1 MPIDPANDA
10 VSRAKQILY
19 GLKNKNVVY
28 YYPISVL
35 VLRPG
40 QVLMPKAK
48 LKTEKTTKKGRIDSI
63 HDFKTLFY
71 QKLTETH
78 LFYEVGKIIAS
89 ELEPSELILKIM
101 ASIGKSVAF
110 EDASVYVVK
119 KDLTGLEAIYFHN
132 PQLQA
137 RISETVY
144 FDNGAPG
151 VIATSGEPLYL
162 EDTALFESY
171 LHHPDEK
178 KEHGSYIGI
187 PLKNENRIEGVMGFS
202 HRKTSAFQVK
212 DFDLLRTLSHLISAG
227 LEKAELFKKTLEL
240 ARVDE
245 LTGLLN
251 YRVLLEK
258 LEEEVR
264 RKVRTGREFSFIM
277 IDIDDFKRINDRY
290 GHLEGSRLIAQ
301 MGPLLKSAVRT
312 GSTDTCFR
320 YGGEEFSVMLAETNS
335 DEAMAVAERVRQA
348 VDEYPF
354 TVKVLHPYERVTISL
369 GVATMEQDS
378 NKVLSDLIHEADVA
392 LYRSKALG
400 KNRVTCYCQSF
411 SMPGYQPDAGRDK
424 Q

>member
-1 MPIDPANDA
+1 
-10 VSRAKQILY
+10 
-19 GLKNKNVVY
+19 
-28 YYPISVL
+28 
-35 VLRPG
+35 
-40 QVLMPKAK
+40 MPKAK
-48 LKTEKTTKKGRIDSI
+48 PKTAHVRKTAKIEST

-101 ASIGKSVAF
+101 AAIAKSVTF
-110 EDASVYVVK
+110 QDASVYVVK
-119 KDLTGLEAIYFHN
+119 KDLTGLEPIYFHD
-132 PQLQA
+132 PQLQSRMA
-137 RISETVY
+137 ETVY

-151 VIATSGEPLYL
+151 VIAANGEPLFL
-162 EDTALFESY
+162 ENTELFESY

-178 KEHGSYIGI
+178 KVFGSYIGI

-202 HRKTSAFQVK
+202 HGKPSAFQVK

-227 LEKAELFKKTLEL
+227 LEKAELFKKTLAL

-301 MGPLLKSAVRT
+301 MGPLLKAAVRT

-320 YGGEEFSVMLAETNS
+320 YGGEEFSVMLAETDS
-335 DEAMAVAERVRQA
+335 AEAMAVAERVRQA
-348 VDEYPF
+348 VEEYPF
-354 TVKVLHPYERVTISL
+354 TVKVLHPYEKVTVSL
-369 GVATMEQDS
+369 GVSTMEQEGTKIIS
-378 NKVLSDLIHEADVA
+378 ELIHESDVA

-400 KNRVTCYCQSF
+400 KNRVTCYCQSIT
-411 SMPGYQPDAGRDK
+411 MPGYQPDAGH
-424 Q
+424 